1 MPLSM
6 KENAGKRIHKV
17 EFNFDTTGSQEGLGS
32 LGGHGMT
39 RSELPT
45 QPGDDAT
52 GISVK

>member
-6 KENAGKRIHKV
+6 KDNAGKRLQKE

-32 LGGHGMT
+32 LRHGMT
-39 RSELPT
+39 HSELPT

-52 GISVK
+52 GMSVK